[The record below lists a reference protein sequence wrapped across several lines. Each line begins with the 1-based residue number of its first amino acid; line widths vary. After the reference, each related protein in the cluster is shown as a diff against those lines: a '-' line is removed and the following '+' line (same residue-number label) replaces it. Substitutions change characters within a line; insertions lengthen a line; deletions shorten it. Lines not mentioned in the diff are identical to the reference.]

1 MPTYDYKCTVC
12 SSIKPVTASFDEE
25 VQAPKCDTCL
35 TSMARD
41 WSAPGII
48 FKGTGWGGKP

>member
-1 MPTYDYKCTVC
+1 MPTYDYKCTAC
-12 SSIKPVTASFDEE
+12 NAYKPVTASFDEE
-25 VQAPKCDTCL
+25 IIAPKCDSCL
-35 TSMARD
+35 LIMARD